1 MPRVP
6 DSGCVSYFLSQ
17 DKSTGSLWLV
27 GLGLGM
33 LACIFNAFGMVYQR
47 KAHEDD
53 NKCLTFIGIGAVF
66 LAGLLDFAS
75 FGFAAQTVI
84 APVSL
89 LLECPLHAPCVPP
102 VHSDLSMLWVLTR
115 LRFLV
120 AWVSDSRRECPCGTV
135 ASRREAQHIGLAGH
149 SGSGRRMRMHCSQ
162 CVSQLCGAR
171 R

>member
-89 LLECPLHAPCVPP
+89 LSCY
-102 VHSDLSMLWVLTR
+102 
-115 LRFLV
+115 
-120 AWVSDSRRECPCGTV
+120 
-135 ASRREAQHIGLAGH
+135 
-149 SGSGRRMRMHCSQ
+149 
-162 CVSQLCGAR
+162 
-171 R
+171 